1 MIAMKP
7 ILASK
12 LRRIG
17 VCTLAAAIMPALMGG
32 CGKPRAGFDEVYA
45 EAVREYD
52 AQNYAEA
59 LGMFKHA
66 AEIDRERPEPSYFYG
81 LCYMGMADAHFKNDN
96 LPAALRCC
104 DQAVSAFAAAIGAF
118 PGYTRAVQGKA
129 DALRLKGKHQAA
141 LDIARWAATQSGPQ
155 ASMLILKGRDLAQS
169 GDIDGAQLS
178 FRQATSVEP
187 ENAAAHA
194 ELGLFFMRCG
204 NDREA
209 IASLRKAYELDPGA
223 PGVVAALARLGAMTD
238 APAGK

>member
-1 MIAMKP
+1 MRPTVLTNLCIVQRSA
-7 ILASK
+7 L
-12 LRRIG
+12 
-17 VCTLAAAIMPALMGG
+17 LAALALSWFSG
-32 CGKPRAGFDEVYA
+32 CGKSSVSFNEVYT

-52 AQNYAEA
+52 TRNYSEA
-59 LGMFKHA
+59 LGLFKNA

-104 DQAVSAFAAAIGAF
+104 DQAVSAFDAAIGAF
-118 PGYTRAVQGKA
+118 PGYTKAVQGKA

-141 LDIARWAATQSGPQ
+141 ADIAAWAATQSGPQ
-155 ASMLILKGRDLAQS
+155 ASMLILKGRQLAQT

-204 NDREA
+204 NDAEA
-209 IASLRKAYELDPGA
+209 VKALRKAYELDPGA
-223 PGVVAALARLGAMTD
+223 PGVVAALTRLGVSTD
-238 APAGK
+238 APTPPSK